1 MIGRRGQDWYLWI
14 AVEMLRLSMS
24 LRGRAFN
31 AMWSDLLEGLARE
44 LDLWHTIEHM
54 PERLGVPGFL
64 RGRRYIDA
72 TTPGHSMFILY
83 EAAHIETFR
92 SPGLVA
98 RLNDPTEWSKQVQPA
113 LLNFIR
119 GPCQTLI
126 SVGEGVGGAM
136 LTVRMSGAT
145 RDRAEARFDVRCV
158 APKLQRLHGV
168 TAIHIGEHIS
178 DTLETAEKRLRP
190 ASSPPTFD
198 FVILVE
204 GIGIAE
210 LEAAKPDVI
219 NAANEVY
226 SGRLD
231 VGLFRLAYLLDE
243 AG

>member
-1 MIGRRGQDWYLWI
+1 
-14 AVEMLRLSMS
+14 MS

-31 AMWSDLLEGLARE
+31 AMWSDLLEGHARE
-44 LDLWHTIEHM
+44 LDLWHTVEHM

-64 RGRRYIDA
+64 RGRRYIDV
-72 TTPGHSMFILY
+72 TSSSHSMFILY

-98 RLNDPTEWSKQVQPA
+98 RLNEPTEWSKKVQPA

-126 SVGEGVGGAM
+126 SLGEGVGGAM
-136 LTVRMSGAT
+136 LTVRMVGDS
-145 RDRAEARFDVRCV
+145 RDKTEARHEVRCI

-168 TAIHIGEHIS
+168 TGIHIGEHIM

-190 ASSPPTFD
+190 ATSPPTFD
-198 FVILVE
+198 FVILIE

-210 LEAAKPDVI
+210 LETAKPDVI
-219 NAANEVY
+219 NVTNEVY

-231 VGLFRLAYLLDE
+231 VGVFRLAYLLDE
-243 AG
+243 GG